1 MGEFVVLSEGVGPL
15 VHAFN
20 LDAASVRI
28 LVLTSPT

>member
-1 MGEFVVLSEGVGPL
+1 MHELVVLSEGVDPL
-15 VHAFN
+15 VRAFN